1 MSTTTVN
8 FVVGT
13 LKNANFSTGLIMQ
26 DVSAS
31 MECDTAETKDENG
44 NVAYVQYYNHRAVLT
59 CNAAAAKDAAQPT
72 VGATV
77 SIKGIVLPSPS
88 ADGSM
93 TSATITLPS
102 DASTGTAVDFLV
114 TSATLSSSNSDV
126 CKYALTLTRYLE
138 NGIGAI
144 KTSTTVT
151 E

>member
-1 MSTTTVN
+1 MV
-8 FVVGT
+8 
-13 LKNANFSTGLIMQ
+13 
-26 DVSAS
+26 
-31 MECDTAETKDENG
+31 
-44 NVAYVQYYNHRAVLT
+44 R
-59 CNAAAAKDAAQPT
+59 
-72 VGATV
+72 
-77 SIKGIVLPSPS
+77 
-88 ADGSM
+88 SM

-114 TSATLSSSNSDV
+114 TGATLSSSNSDV